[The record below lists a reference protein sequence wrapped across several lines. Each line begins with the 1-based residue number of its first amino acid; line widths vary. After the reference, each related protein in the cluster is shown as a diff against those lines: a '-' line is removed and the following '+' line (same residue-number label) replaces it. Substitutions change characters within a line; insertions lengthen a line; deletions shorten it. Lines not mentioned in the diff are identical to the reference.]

1 MNPPDDLRAWAAAY
15 RSAGQPPD
23 DLRARIVE
31 AMDDAIPSA
40 PRVRRLRARRPCRE
54 VAVHGCIGAIAAIAV
69 LMVLGWIARWMG
81 EETPDRADPS
91 AAPYQPRPREHAP
104 FAGAPP
110 SSPAAQVAPAEL
122 GPPPQGA
129 ALDPVVAPTTRVAA
143 PGVPSRLPTQENP
156 SSPTDAAGDLE
167 GLRRLRSAKELLP
180 TDPGRAR
187 EILDAH
193 ARSYPDS
200 PLALEREALWIRAA
214 CRAGGEPTLA
224 QRRAT
229 FARHPGIAAYQA
241 AIDRDCGVR

>member
-1 MNPPDDLRAWAAAY
+1 MNPTDDLRAWAAAY

-23 DLRARIVE
+23 DMRARVVE
-31 AMDDAIPSA
+31 AMDDAVPSA
-40 PRVRRLRARRPCRE
+40 PRVRRPWRD
-54 VAVHGCIGAIAAIAV
+54 VAVHGCIGAIAAIAA
-69 LMVLGWIARWMG
+69 LMVLGWITRWMG
-81 EETPDRADPS
+81 EEAPQRVDPS
-91 AAPYQPRPREHAP
+91 AAPYQPRPRDQHP

-110 SSPAAQVAPAEL
+110 SSPASQVEPAEL
-122 GPPPQGA
+122 APPPQRA
-129 ALDPVVAPTTRVAA
+129 ALDPVVAPPTRVAA
-143 PGVPSRLPTQENP
+143 PGVPSRGPTEEMP
-156 SSPTDAAGDLE
+156 TSPADDAGDLE